1 MLISL
6 DVCHR
11 RILIKCD
18 QCNMLHQQSYN
29 KLGFHLPILVNV
41 TSHHRLSSHS
51 LGRPFVLVSAPKAV
65 AAPACI
71 ATFDSDVATGDGKKL
86 KIDREEQQC
95 DSFGV
100 TRRSF
105 LLYLIAI
112 TAFSMAFDVAP
123 ADAYSSPYRP
133 GQSGDTNLPKR
144 LFDKPEDEIVYTESG
159 LQYFDLKKGSGSEA
173 KDGSTVSV
181 NYTTRLRGLNGIK
194 VQSTFDDESA
204 PPFVFRV
211 GDPNVVP
218 GVNEAIIGMRVG
230 GFRRVV
236 VPPNLAY
243 QSPDMKPPVTEF
255 FARRRLLS
263 VLRTNRDATIV
274 FEYVKWM
281 YRSLF
286 FRLPLASFLCSY
298 KLTCVFLL
306 LPLGYPLTFL
316 K

>member
-1 MLISL
+1 MTS
-6 DVCHR
+6 
-11 RILIKCD
+11 LIKCD
-18 QCNMLHQQSYN
+18 QSNMVHRKCYN
-29 KLGFHLPILVNV
+29 ILGFHLPILVNV
-41 TSHHRLSSHS
+41 TSHHGLSSHS
-51 LGRPFVLVSAPKAV
+51 LERPFVLASAPRAV
-65 AAPACI
+65 AIPVCS
-71 ATFDSDVATGDGKKL
+71 ATFDADVTSGDGKRL
-86 KIDREEQQC
+86 KIDKEKRC
-95 DSFGV
+95 DSFV
-100 TRRSF
+100 ITRRSF
-105 LLYLIAI
+105 LLYLTAM
-112 TAFSMAFDVAP
+112 TAFPMAFDVAP

-144 LFDKPEDEIVYTESG
+144 LFDKSEDEIVYTESG

-173 KDGSTVSV
+173 MDGSTVSV

-218 GVNEAIIGMRVG
+218 GVNEAIVGMRVG

-274 FEYVKWM
+274 FEYV
-281 YRSLF
+281 
-286 FRLPLASFLCSY
+286 
-298 KLTCVFLL
+298 
-306 LPLGYPLTFL
+306 
-316 K
+316 